1 MGDESKSAKTYVWV
15 RLRGDNGGNTLLCC
29 TSPTYARR
37 YNRAAAADTK
47 KRGAPINNGAADEEV
62 WGWTPGYYCTKD
74 LGSSSS
80 SNNDGEEGR
89 TASSSSDGGDAE
101 PLCRFTLLPLQHSS
115 GASDNNN
122 SNTNTSSDFYQTE
135 YTLTE
140 SQTASLLSSGDI
152 VLANQWEQHDFVN
165 RLRLGGDGTNN
176 GQEEDDESDYN
187 YDESDSDCDDDENES
202 HSNSNRRMGS
212 HLLIDSQEDTPPHN
226 LIELTHLHEC
236 SVVHALRHRYQSIS
250 ASNGAMCNIY
260 TDTGPILL
268 AVNPFKVD
276 ESGMLYGDLT
286 ARLYREDGEK
296 RWLSERGDSG
306 SSGHQK
312 NGGAASAAATMAK
325 HGESNGLD
333 DNDGASSSSSLP
345 PHVYAVA
352 DRTFRTMMTRLHPPD
367 TDTVLSNNSSN
378 STSTPTKPISTIPTS
393 SPSMMQQQSQQ
404 DKNAPK
410 VNQSVLVS
418 GESGA
423 GKTVTTKLLMSYLA
437 KLSEQPSQSTSM
449 ERDNPSTTKIDDVS
463 VGDNSVEENFMSIER
478 RVLESNPILESFGNA
493 RTVRNDNSSRFG
505 KYIEMKFASSST
517 TSSRNT
523 KVLPAANLV
532 GASIETY
539 LLEKVRLVHQSY
551 GERNYHI
558 FYELFSMKYIHDDGS
573 EDLLNQF
580 GLLDYDMED
589 FALINASGTYDRR
602 DGVSD
607 ADTFRDMK
615 HAMCVMGIPTIEQHS
630 VFAVCC
636 AFLHAS
642 NLDFVNIGEVECA
655 LNMDNPHLE
664 YVVNLLGITRDGL
677 NKALCYYEI
686 TVGRGAKGDETHR
699 RELSQDQAMKG
710 VEALIKATYGAMF
723 KYLVDRINASIAG
736 DNNETSAGSSSR
748 RKGRNNGRDA
758 MIGILDIFGFESF
771 QVNSFEQLCINY
783 CNEAL
788 QQQFNRFVLR
798 NEQEEYEKEGIPWS
812 FIEFP
817 ENQDVLDLIDMKTT
831 GLLNILHDQCRTP
844 GASDKTFALLMYDK
858 CQSHSRFEAD
868 SRQVAEQLFAVHHYA
883 GLVEYDVDGFV
894 EKNRDELPKEASDL
908 LLSSSNAFIRTLAEI
923 LQPSTPTGRNKV
935 VSPRSGATQRPT
947 VGVQFSSQLHSLRS
961 KIDETSPHY
970 IRCLKPNNLLAPDL
984 FDAALIADQLRCAGV
999 IEAVRVSRLG
1009 YPQRYS
1015 FNQFISRYRILGMT
1029 ALKRRK
1035 NSPKKFNPA
1044 KALIHAVKGSL
1055 HVGETHTD
1063 IGIQVGKSK
1072 VFLKREAYDRL
1083 EKLRRD
1089 KISSSAIL
1097 IQKNARCYVYRKYYS
1112 NTCVAILSIQCFM
1125 RRLKAT
1131 NVVNELRRQDR
1142 SIIIQSSWR
1151 RYSSRKLLLSAQVI
1165 AIWCQSH
1172 LRGSLGRNEYT
1183 ALNEDRKALYIQSIW
1198 RRHVS
1203 LRDFKR
1209 YRYAAVTIQC
1219 AVRSYQSRV
1228 TLSKL
1233 KSDARDL
1240 HSVLQERDMLRKEVI
1255 ELKRMNEEHNIHQ
1268 ISAAV
1273 IADKS
1278 TSISEKDAEITSLR
1292 SALDHMSLEKER
1304 IEIDLKEALRK
1315 LAHIKEQ
1322 KDNYVEVSK
1331 ALQVEMNTLNDT
1343 HESQIKQLSTD
1354 LSAMKSEN
1362 HQLKQT
1368 KDDSQLLVVGAVTT
1382 ESPNS
1387 QATDKVVNTSSNDLK
1402 QALAEIERLS
1412 EANAN
1417 LQQEIYE
1424 LSEKHVPHGKAA
1436 SDFARRETVL
1446 AANTSVCT
1454 SFTADIT
1461 EEDDIS
1467 KLREENQILRKQL
1480 ELLRAIGPNEVI
1492 PDDHEYDESV
1502 VPDEEDGSATS
1513 SEQGFIGDTHVAY
1526 AKTSDKSDQD
1536 ERIRLQ
1542 KQIIEL
1548 KEELKQTKK
1557 RSKYDL
1563 DDVNRVNASL
1573 RRDLEKANSTNTA
1586 LNDELDLRYEEF
1598 ETLQEDMEKFAETF
1612 ASQHEELQRVQGRV
1626 KKLTFEN
1633 EELQLSDKGKSD
1645 KIINLAAQLELLKS
1659 EQSSKA
1665 PEWVGDE
1672 IGKLWSEIS
1681 RMKKEEMEST
1691 AEQS

>member
-1 MGDESKSAKTYVWV
+1 MGDESKGGANNKTYVWV

-47 KRGAPINNGAADEEV
+47 KRGAPISNGAADEEV

-74 LGSSSS
+74 LGSSS
-80 SNNDGEEGR
+80 NNDHDDEEEGR
-89 TASSSSDGGDAE
+89 AASLPSDGGDTE

-122 SNTNTSSDFYQTE
+122 SNNSNTNTFSDFHQTE

-165 RLRLGGDGTNN
+165 RLQLGSDGTNN
-176 GQEEDDESDYN
+176 EGEEDDESDYN

-212 HLLIDSQEDTPPHN
+212 HLLIDTQEDTPPHN

-236 SVVHALRHRYQSIS
+236 SVVHALRHRYQSINANNS
-250 ASNGAMCNIY
+250 AMCNIY
-260 TDTGPILL
+260 TYTGPILL

-286 ARLYREDGEK
+286 ARLYREDGEH

-306 SSGHQK
+306 SNLK
-312 NGGAASAAATMAK
+312 NGGATSAAAPMAK
-325 HGESNGLD
+325 HEESNGLN
-333 DNDGASSSSSLP
+333 DNDEASSSSSLP
-345 PHVYAVA
+345 PHVFAVA

-378 STSTPTKPISTIPTS
+378 STSTPTKSISTMPKS
-393 SPSMMQQQSQQ
+393 SPSMMQQQSHQ

-410 VNQSVLVS
+410 VNQSLLVS

-437 KLSEQPSQSTSM
+437 KLSEQPSQST
-449 ERDNPSTTKIDDVS
+449 DTDDVS
-463 VGDNSVEENFMSIER
+463 GGDNNSVDANNMSIER

-493 RTVRNDNSSRFG
+493 RTIRNDNSSRFG
-505 KYIEMKFASSST
+505 KYIEMKFALSSST
-517 TSSRNT
+517 STGNA

-558 FYELFSMKYIHDDGS
+558 FYELFSMKYNHDDS
-573 EDLLNQF
+573 NEDLLNQF

-589 FALINASGTYDRR
+589 FALINTSDTYDRR

-636 AFLHAS
+636 SFLHAS

-655 LNMDNPHLE
+655 LDMNNPHLD

-686 TVGRGAKGDETHR
+686 TVGRGASGETHR
-699 RELSQDQAMKG
+699 RELSQDQAKKG

-723 KYLVDRINASIAG
+723 KYLVDRINASIVG
-736 DNNETSAGSSSR
+736 DNTDVSVGSSSR
-748 RKGRNNGRDA
+748 PKGRNNGRDA

-817 ENQDVLDLIDMKTT
+817 ENQDVLDLIDLKGS

-844 GASDKTFALLMYDK
+844 GASDKSFALLMYDK
-858 CQSHSRFEAD
+858 CQNHSRFEAD

-883 GLVEYDVDGFV
+883 GLVEYNVDGFV

-908 LLSSSNAFIRTLAEI
+908 LLSSSNAFVRTLAEI

-970 IRCLKPNNLLAPDL
+970 IRCLKPNNLLEPDL

-1015 FNQFISRYRILGMT
+1015 YNQFISRYRILGMK

-1055 HVGETHTD
+1055 YVGETSTD

-1072 VFLKREAYDRL
+1072 VFLKREAYVRL

-1089 KISSSAIL
+1089 KITSSAIL

-1112 NTCVAILSIQCFM
+1112 NTCMAVLSIQCFL
-1125 RRLKAT
+1125 RRLKAKST
-1131 NVVNELRRQDR
+1131 VNELRRQQR

-1151 RYSSRKLLLSAQVI
+1151 RYSSRKLLVSAQVI

-1172 LRGSLGRNEYT
+1172 LRGSLGRKEYAT
-1183 ALNEDRKALYIQSIW
+1183 LNEDRKALYIQSIW

-1203 LRDFKR
+1203 LREFKR
-1209 YRYAAVTIQC
+1209 YRYAAVTMQC

-1228 TLSKL
+1228 TLSNL

-1240 HSVLQERDMLRKEVI
+1240 QSVLQERDMLRKEVI
-1255 ELKRMNEEHNIHQ
+1255 ELKRMNEERNIHQ
-1268 ISAAV
+1268 NTAAV
-1273 IADKS
+1273 ITAES
-1278 TSISEKDAEITSLR
+1278 TGILEKDAEITSLR

-1304 IEIDLKEALRK
+1304 IEIDLNEALRK
-1315 LAHIKEQ
+1315 LAHVKEQ

-1343 HESQIKQLSTD
+1343 HESQIKQLSAD
-1354 LSAMKSEN
+1354 LEEMKSEN
-1362 HQLKQT
+1362 HQLKHNQ
-1368 KDDSQLLVVGAVTT
+1368 DDAQLLVVGAVTT
-1382 ESPNS
+1382 ESQNS
-1387 QATDKVVNTSSNDLK
+1387 QAAVEVAKTSSNDLK

-1417 LQQEIYE
+1417 LQQEVYD
-1424 LSEKHVPHGKAA
+1424 LSEKHAPHGKSA

-1461 EEDDIS
+1461 EEDDLS

-1502 VPDEEDGSATS
+1502 VPDEEGGSATS

-1526 AKTSDKSDQD
+1526 TKTSDKSDQD

-1542 KQIIEL
+1542 KEIIEL

-1563 DDVNRVNASL
+1563 DDANRVNTSL
-1573 RRDLEKANSTNTA
+1573 RRDLEKANSTNTT

-1612 ASQHEELQRVQGRV
+1612 ATQHEELQRAQGRV

-1633 EELQLSDKGKSD
+1633 EELKLADKAKSD
-1645 KIINLAAQLELLKS
+1645 KIINLHAQIELLKS